1 MLNYSDLTVVKNS
14 DGIPTASGYP
24 VNSILLQQDKPLF
37 MSGGGGGKKSAAF
50 EELAVPSG
58 LVCVTQTT
66 CHNMND
72 MGANDMGANV
82 MGTNV
87 MGTNEP
93 EQETVPMGLYEQLL
107 ALAETKPAKKLSKR
121 HHKKVG
127 SKNKTHRKK
136 K

>member
-14 DGIPTASGYP
+14 DGIPTALGYP

-37 MSGGGGGKKSAAF
+37 MSGGGGGKKSAPL

-72 MGANDMGANV
+72 MGTNDMGAND
-82 MGTNV
+82 

>member
-14 DGIPTASGYP
+14 DGIPTALGYP

-37 MSGGGGGKKSAAF
+37 MSGGGGGKKSAPL

-66 CHNMND
+66 CHNMGAND
-72 MGANDMGANV
+72 MGANDMGAN
-82 MGTNV
+82 
-87 MGTNEP
+87 EP
-93 EQETVPMGLYEQLL
+93 EQETVPIGLYEQLL
-107 ALAETKPAKKLSKR
+107 ALAETRPTKKLSKR

>member
-14 DGIPTASGYP
+14 DGIPTALGYP

-37 MSGGGGGKKSAAF
+37 MSGGGGGKKSAPL

-72 MGANDMGANV
+72 MGTNDMGAND
-82 MGTNV
+82 

-107 ALAETKPAKKLSKR
+107 ALAETRPAKKLSKR